1 MSVYVSIPNTIEK
14 FSHLY
19 EQTGFRRKR
28 IHRDTFSE
36 IEQLGKAATDNYIYG
51 AASFTIVERLNSA
64 EFKVSDNMIELIRH
78 RNAYRG
84 KLHDMVLSNP
94 TYKAIIKHFGN
105 TVPSHRK
112 LSRFLLQDMGL
123 GRAAAFATLNSF
135 HATAHWLERQGLYD
149 FDIEEFENRPPPKG
163 KTNSNKDNKTVNVKR
178 DDKPNEP
185 NIQPERKSLEEELN
199 DYDEDSEQDKEP
211 RSSTG
216 STPKP
221 NPIHALP
228 RWVRAELEGIQN
240 RIDYLKELIVR
251 YETELP
257 KLKEELWDLQRRQFE
272 LETGKY

>member
-19 EQTGFRRKR
+19 EQTGYRKKR
-28 IHRDTFSE
+28 IHRDTFSQ
-36 IEQLGKAATDNYIYG
+36 IGGLGKAATYNYING
-51 AASFTIVERLNSA
+51 GESFTIVERLNSA

-105 TVPSHRK
+105 MVPSHRK
-112 LSRFLLQDMGL
+112 LSRFLLRDLGL
-123 GRAAAFATLNSF
+123 GRAAATSTLNTF
-135 HATAHWLERQGLYD
+135 YATAQWLERQGLYD
-149 FDIEEFENRPPPKG
+149 FDIEEFENRPAPRKKP
-163 KTNSNKDNKTVNVKR
+163 NKDNKSENVKR
-178 DDKPNEP
+178 DDKPSEP
-185 NIQPERKSLEEELN
+185 NSQSKRRTLEEELN
-199 DYDEDSEQDKEP
+199 DYVEDSNQDKEP
-211 RSSTG
+211 RSSAG

-240 RIDYLKELIVR
+240 RINYLKELIVR